1 MDLAVRQ
8 TTFPST
14 PQFQHA
20 NLSGQFIGYE
30 LQSATRDTVRFAP
43 GSQCLRKGLQIKTI
57 VVSSLPLIR
66 NQPSNGVHD
75 GVISVTAIRSMSQRL
90 LKLSATLT
98 PRVNPLQA
106 TSQRTMAS
114 QSPIKLAILD
124 DYHNIA
130 AKHFTDVDSSK
141 VSITTFNDTL
151 PAYTHPKTSDAD
163 RKALVDRLKPF
174 SVLSTMRERTPIPGE
189 LLRQL
194 PNLKVI
200 LATGT
205 QFETFDLKTA
215 KELGIQV
222 VAAPG
227 KGRTDGKGSG
237 PSARAKIDIK
247 KGGGHPTTQHA
258 WALILAL
265 ARNVGADDAVIKG
278 KGVPAGWQTEL
289 AIGLQGKTL
298 GLVGFGRI
306 GALVARVGLL
316 AWGMKAVC
324 WSANLS
330 QEKADKLA
338 EDVGL
343 PVSGGG
349 IAGENEKTFRVVDKE
364 ELFRTSDVISL
375 HYVLSQRSR
384 GIVGAQELEWMKPSG
399 LLVNTS
405 RGPLIDEAALLDSLR
420 RGRIRGVA
428 LDVFDIEPLPAD
440 SPWRSGEWDTQGKS
454 RVLLTPH
461 MGYVEEG
468 TLQTWYEET
477 AENFERYVEG
487 KDLLHSIT

>member
-1 MDLAVRQ
+1 
-8 TTFPST
+8 
-14 PQFQHA
+14 
-20 NLSGQFIGYE
+20 
-30 LQSATRDTVRFAP
+30 
-43 GSQCLRKGLQIKTI
+43 
-57 VVSSLPLIR
+57 
-66 NQPSNGVHD
+66 
-75 GVISVTAIRSMSQRL
+75 
-90 LKLSATLT
+90 
-98 PRVNPLQA
+98 
-106 TSQRTMAS
+106 MAS
-114 QSPIKLAILD
+114 QTPVKLAILD

-130 AKHFTDVDSSK
+130 AQHLSNIDPSK

-151 PAYTHPKTSDAD
+151 PAYTHPKTTDAN
-163 RKALVDRLKPF
+163 RKALVERLKPF
-174 SVLSTMRERTPIPGE
+174 SVLSTMRERTPFPGE

-237 PSARAKIDIK
+237 PSARARIDIK

-258 WALILAL
+258 WALILGL
-265 ARNVGADDAVIKG
+265 ARNVAADDAVMKG

-289 AIGLQGKTL
+289 AIGMQGKTL

-316 AWGMKAVC
+316 AWGMKIVC
-324 WSANLS
+324 WSANLT

-338 EDVGL
+338 QDVGL
-343 PVSGGG
+343 PVIGGG
-349 IAGENEKTFRVVDKE
+349 IAGEDEKTFGVVGKE
-364 ELFRTSDVISL
+364 ELFRISDVISL
-375 HYVLSQRSR
+375 HYVLSERSR
-384 GIVGAQELEWMKPSG
+384 GIVGAKELEWMKPSG

-405 RGPLIDEAALLDSLR
+405 RGPLIDEAALLDTLR
-420 RGRIRGVA
+420 KGKIGGAA

-440 SPWRSGEWDTQGKS
+440 SPWRAENWDEKGKS

-477 AENFERYVEG
+477 AENLERYVEG
-487 KDLLHSIT
+487 KELLHLIT